1 MKGEWRCAPRGGV
14 HRPLLQDDGMSFNS
28 RPARVFTTGVRTQG
42 SLQIHGTVRCRVR
55 TEQNFAPTRST
66 AASATVQP
74 LSS

>member
-1 MKGEWRCAPRGGV
+1 MKGEWRCAPRGGGCTDRSCRMMGGV
-14 HRPLLQDDGMSFNS
+14 STLAPRATHWG
-28 RPARVFTTGVRTQG
+28 ARARG

-66 AASATVQP
+66 AAAATMQP